1 MGTIIFFLK
10 KRGARR
16 INVYCDS
23 AVCLKLV
30 NQPGVAAA
38 WRCEHATGPQTGQ
51 AIAPVRGGT
60 DSGQPYRRLMV
71 ALRQDVLP
79 LFDDLAFFHVHS
91 HTGHQHATGNTH
103 ADSLARSHSAR
114 ADPAAAGYLLCARH
128 VPQWVPLGAAPAGD
142 AMNDGGNVAGIAPA
156 AAWSWL
162 SSLSML
168 NS

>member
-1 MGTIIFFLK
+1 
-10 KRGARR
+10 
-16 INVYCDS
+16 
-23 AVCLKLV
+23 
-30 NQPGVAAA
+30 
-38 WRCEHATGPQTGQ
+38 
-51 AIAPVRGGT
+51 
-60 DSGQPYRRLMV
+60 MV

-162 SSLSML
+162 SSLSTADLVCRVPPAIPLLTERPGSPPLLHRLWRWCMAPGPAGQIRTSNPIIGVPNCL
-168 NS
+168 AVLAPP